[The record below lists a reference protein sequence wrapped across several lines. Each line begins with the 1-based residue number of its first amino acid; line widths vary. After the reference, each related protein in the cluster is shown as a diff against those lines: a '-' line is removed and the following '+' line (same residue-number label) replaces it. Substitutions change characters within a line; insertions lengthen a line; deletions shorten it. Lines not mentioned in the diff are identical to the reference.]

1 LEVSIFPFVVGLVVF
16 DFVSRFLFAM
26 AVDFDKMCGA
36 GRGNGSRLA
45 DHRLFKSHKERLDH
59 GIAGQ

>member
-26 AVDFDKMCGA
+26 AVDFEKKCGA
-36 GRGNGSRLA
+36 GRGNGL
-45 DHRLFKSHKERLDH
+45 
-59 GIAGQ
+59 